1 MIYASFGR
9 RAAAYLMDGLFL
21 IIPFYFLNT
30 AGIDEKTAKGIMFL
44 FWFITWPIMISSP
57 WQTTPG
63 KFVLSMKVLRSDG
76 SSVSL
81 GRAFGR
87 TFVSIIS
94 ALLFYIG
101 YLIAIFS
108 TKKQTLHDLIA
119 DTVVVID

>member
-1 MIYASFGR
+1 
-9 RAAAYLMDGLFL
+9 
-21 IIPFYFLNT
+21 
-30 AGIDEKTAKGIMFL
+30 
-44 FWFITWPIMISSP
+44 
-57 WQTTPG
+57 
-63 KFVLSMKVLRSDG
+63 MKVLRSDG
-76 SSVSL
+76 SSLSF